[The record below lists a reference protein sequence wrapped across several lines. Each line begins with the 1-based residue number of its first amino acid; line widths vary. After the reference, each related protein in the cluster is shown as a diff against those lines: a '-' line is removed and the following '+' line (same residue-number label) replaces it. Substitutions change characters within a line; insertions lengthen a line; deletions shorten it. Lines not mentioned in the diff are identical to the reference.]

1 MASSSLTARV
11 CAAGGW
17 IALGVAVLLTAGYVR
32 QDLRALADDR
42 AYWTV
47 TGPPCRQ
54 VTAADIA
61 RLSRK
66 LAQTFT
72 FEHRQFWRI
81 SGAASCSGLTT
92 TGAGAK
98 HYDVCQFNAPRAL
111 AAGEG
116 AHIVFYDV
124 GDSPA
129 TVRVGPQ
136 SQVTCVLSARFHP

>member
-1 MASSSLTARV
+1 M
-11 CAAGGW
+11 
-17 IALGVAVLLTAGYVR
+17 AVLAAAAYVR
-32 QDLRALADDR
+32 QDLRALAGDR

-47 TGPPCRQ
+47 AGPPCRQ

-61 RLSRK
+61 RLPRK

-72 FEHRQFWRI
+72 FERRRFWRI

-111 AAGEG
+111 AVGEG
-116 AHIVFYDV
+116 AQTVFYDV
-124 GDSPA
+124 GDSP
-129 TVRVGPQ
+129 TVRVGSKGRSPA
-136 SQVTCVLSARFHP
+136 SCAPGTGVIDAPEPRARQARV